1 MYFGPEPKDDY
12 DKAPVGKV
20 ILIIALSV
28 AIIAGLALLNCGEAV

>member
-28 AIIAGLALLNCGEAV
+28 AIIAGLALLNCAEVA